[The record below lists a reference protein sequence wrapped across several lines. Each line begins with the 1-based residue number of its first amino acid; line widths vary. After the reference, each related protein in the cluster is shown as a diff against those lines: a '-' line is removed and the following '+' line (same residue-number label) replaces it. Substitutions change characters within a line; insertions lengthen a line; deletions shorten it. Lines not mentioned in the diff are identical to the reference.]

1 MVPLGGQHISA
12 ALLAVY
18 NDLGGKKEDASIP
31 EELKFVD
38 AEVLKH
44 NTNRELCRLA
54 AGEHQANQKDV
65 EGASTADVF
74 SYLSLMAQEKKKG
87 PLETPFMTDNEIW
100 SHCKSMGIQKFVDK
114 YGRDLTEQQQVQ
126 PFLVTLLRR
135 NLPCHSFSFF
145 FLSSENTVGAALET
159 NGVLGILQCR

>member
-1 MVPLGGQHISA
+1 M
-12 ALLAVY
+12 LAVY
-18 NDLGGKKEDASIP
+18 NDPGGKKEDANIP

-44 NTNRELCRLA
+44 NANRELCRLA

-100 SHCKSMGIQKFVDK
+100 SHCKSLGIQKFVDK

-126 PFLVTLLRR
+126 PF
-135 NLPCHSFSFF
+135 F
-145 FLSSENTVGAALET
+145 
-159 NGVLGILQCR
+159 